1 MKYCIIGHS
10 FFQMKGMDTMN
21 QLEVSRLTLDSR
33 EVANMI
39 DKLHNELLKDIRRYA
54 DYLTEGKIPLS
65 DFWLK
70 STYKDVTGRTLKCY
84 QITKKGC
91 EFLAH
96 KMTGKKGAIFT
107 ATYINRF
114 HEMEEQL
121 QSPKQTESLPSM
133 VDIPKL
139 LTYKGEPV
147 ITSLIIERIIG
158 LDHATA
164 LWKLKSKQI
173 PYIHLAG
180 ESLREFKRENNYMN
194 SASNLVIFNRVS
206 ACNLLK
212 ECSLL
217 TDTTLIQL
225 GAYFER
231 LANANTDK
239 VNTLELIRLNSMARV
254 MHHIN
259 DSNTRNVIA
268 LDITQR
274 LADLGFWTGAITAE
288 WNINSLEGW
297 NKSAIL
303 QNSNELLRTG
313 RTVSPDSLHGF
324 ELEIRAR
331 VAD

>member
-65 DFWLK
+65 DFWSK

-133 VDIPKL
+133 VDIPNL

-147 ITSLIIERIIG
+147 ITLLTLERLIGI
-158 LDHATA
+158 DHATA
-164 LWKLKSKQI
+164 LWTLKSKQI
-173 PYIHLAG
+173 PYNHLVG
-180 ESLREFKRENNYMN
+180 ESLKEFKRENNYMD
-194 SASNLVIFNRVS
+194 SASKLVIINRTS
-206 ACNLLK
+206 TCSLLCACK
-212 ECSLL
+212 LL
-217 TDTTLIQL
+217 TDTVLIQI

-231 LANANTDK
+231 LANTTADK
-239 VNTLELIRLNSMARV
+239 VNTLELIRLNSMAK
-254 MHHIN
+254 
-259 DSNTRNVIA
+259 VIHYIRDDNARSSTA
-268 LDITQR
+268 LYITQC
-274 LADLGFWTGAITAE
+274 LANLGLWTGAITDE
-288 WNINSLEGW
+288 WCINTVDGWGKTVVLE
-297 NKSAIL
+297 
-303 QNSNELLRTG
+303 NSNTLLQRG
-313 RTVSPDSLHGF
+313 KEVSSKALYNF
-324 ELEIRAR
+324 EVEVTAYTR
-331 VAD
+331 